1 MWSMAISYQWIIQG
15 YETCRSWYFGGGVI
29 STSNPKRRMYPKGEM
44 YAQKPY
50 LVEVRD
56 RWETVVV
63 LNFLKLYISVTCNI
77 VYRRTYTVWKS
88 IVLLY
93 YS

>member
-1 MWSMAISYQWIIQG
+1 
-15 YETCRSWYFGGGVI
+15 
-29 STSNPKRRMYPKGEM
+29 MYPKGEM

-63 LNFLKLYISVTCNI
+63 LNFLKLYISVT
-77 VYRRTYTVWKS
+77 
-88 IVLLY
+88 
-93 YS
+93 